1 MNCKCDG
8 LQLMF
13 TFFLNSKIKAGP
25 MCWLLYPKIIKE
37 TFEGFLGFFLGG
49 GPNYCNTFA
58 EGRKEKKVKF
68 RDGVNTGML
77 ARESSQMIL
86 NTFWTD

>member
-37 TFEGFLGFFLGG
+37 TFEGFLFFFFGG
-49 GPNYCNTFA
+49 GDLITA
-58 EGRKEKKVKF
+58 THLQRGGKKKK
-68 RDGVNTGML
+68 
-77 ARESSQMIL
+77 
-86 NTFWTD
+86 

>member
-37 TFEGFLGFFLGG
+37 TFEGFFFGG
-49 GPNYCNTFA
+49 GDLITA
-58 EGRKEKKVKF
+58 THLQRGGKKKKS
-68 RDGVNTGML
+68 
-77 ARESSQMIL
+77 AIQMV
-86 NTFWTD
+86 

>member
-37 TFEGFLGFFLGG
+37 TFEGFLFFFFWGG
-49 GPNYCNTFA
+49 DLITATHLQRG
-58 EGRKEKKVKF
+58 GKKKK
-68 RDGVNTGML
+68 
-77 ARESSQMIL
+77 
-86 NTFWTD
+86 